1 MSKIYDI
8 LLNDIKI
15 GTTELEHADVPMG
28 VVFGRINFVS
38 TQSGYGFFLEYC
50 LKNSIEFQHDAETRL
65 IQTRSITGLR
75 ILDTT
80 GYEIKGKACSISGM
94 DDDGFEVYVEAVPFP
109 FYSEEFQHHV
119 IADQKRFLK

>member
-8 LLNDIKI
+8 LLDDIKI

-38 TQSGYGFFLEYC
+38 IKSGYDFFREYC
-50 LKNSIEFQHDAETRL
+50 LKNNIHFQYDAETRQ

-80 GYEIKGKACSISGM
+80 GYEIKGEGCSISGI
-94 DDDGFEVYVEAVPFP
+94 DDDYFEVCVEAIPFP
-109 FYSEEFQHHV
+109 FYGEEFQHHV
-119 IADQKRFLK
+119 MADQKRFLK